1 MISST
6 PFKVKLGLRDQGVGQ
21 VWKTN
26 WSWQFQWTTSS
37 CCSCMVLGYWMFT
50 CFRSNFVWW
59 SPHHCR
65 CTYTKCWPLDTDLP
79 LLAGHW
85 YLNQRRPKWHF
96 IIPQQRSGDGMDWW
110 IFQETFCVKRL
121 CYLRSTGF
129 SNTIMTTMGSVSNG
143 LLLELN
149 NFRNRNGYSV
159 KVLLSWL
166 QSLCDSFNNMTPAQL
181 NKLVKKTSN
190 DMKSLQK
197 HKGYIGGFERQQEFQ
212 ELSCQPSPTTNSAT
226 GVTCC
231 QPQELQSSSV
241 SEPCGNGT
249 GHTSSPQESIP
260 VSDAESQMLTASVAQ
275 QFDIARSQIDAV
287 RELLSDEKAT
297 VHLLQDVQKL
307 QKVNETLKSKLHASR
322 TCEAATKA
330 KLWQISEQCTK
341 FRHRNINRRFVRL
354 KNKHEQVVA
363 KLHSVQPLAAELQNE
378 KQKKRHYQKCV
389 SKLEQKHKQMK
400 EELEEVTTSLLDES
414 LELQPVVPETRTE
427 RGYFRNFVVTCIYEL
442 VGECEVPASRCH
454 EVIKTVSK
462 HFFGVTFEDHQLL
475 GRTTNLRF
483 ADQSHSLAKMQVA
496 ESVSTQHFDLH
507 ADGTTKK
514 QKKYVG
520 LQVTLE
526 NKHCPWVSM
535 LLPMKQ
541 QGLFWTSPWTE
552 FKNFLF

>member
-1 MISST
+1 MMISST

-21 VWKTN
+21 VWKTLKLTVPMN
-26 WSWQFQWTTSS
+26 NKLLLQLHGIRILDVHLLPFKLCLMKSALLQVYLHKMLATWYRLAFTGWTLIFESEKTKMTFHHSS
-37 CCSCMVLGYWMFT
+37 TKVWRWNGLV
-50 CFRSNFVWW
+50 NF
-59 SPHHCR
+59 PRNILCQK
-65 CTYTKCWPLDTDLP
+65 T
-79 LLAGHW
+79 
-85 YLNQRRPKWHF
+85 
-96 IIPQQRSGDGMDWW
+96 
-110 IFQETFCVKRL
+110 L

-129 SNTIMTTMGSVSNG
+129 SNTMTTMGSVSNG

-197 HKGYIGGFERQQEFQ
+197 RKGYIGGFERQQEFQ

-341 FRHRNINRRFVRL
+341 FKHRNINRRFVRL

-378 KQKKRHYQKCV
+378 KQKKRHYQKRV
-389 SKLEQKHKQMK
+389 SRLEQKHKQMK
-400 EELEEVTTSLLDES
+400 EELEEVTTSLLDER

-514 QKKYVG
+514 QKYVG